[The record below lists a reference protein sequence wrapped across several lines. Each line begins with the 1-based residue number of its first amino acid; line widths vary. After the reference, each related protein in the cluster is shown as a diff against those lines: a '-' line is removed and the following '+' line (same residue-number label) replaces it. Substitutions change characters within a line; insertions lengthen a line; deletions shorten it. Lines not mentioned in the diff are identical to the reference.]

1 MRNCTTATAT
11 RDGGR
16 EGCEGL
22 MRDTGEATGLEER
35 EELDREANGLEE
47 QVERHKEVVAA
58 ALPGGGD
65 GGMRRAA

>member
-1 MRNCTTATAT
+1 
-11 RDGGR
+11 
-16 EGCEGL
+16 

-35 EELDREANGLEE
+35 EELDQEADGLEE
-47 QVERHKEVVAA
+47 QVEPHKEVAAA